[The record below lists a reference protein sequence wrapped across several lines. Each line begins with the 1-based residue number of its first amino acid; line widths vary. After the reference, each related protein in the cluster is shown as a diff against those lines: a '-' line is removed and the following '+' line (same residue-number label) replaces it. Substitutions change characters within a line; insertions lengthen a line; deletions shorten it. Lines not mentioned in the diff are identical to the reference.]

1 MRKLDISERSGNLP
15 KVTKQGRSK
24 AKSRT
29 QACPLPNL
37 CSACQ
42 ATACSVSSVHL
53 PRSLRHV
60 FMAWALKP
68 WPPGWERAIQHM
80 CVWVTVAMKGLAVRD
95 VLSEDRTQNSCSSYA
110 VMGTPDKGA
119 WPRSFIDIRQLC
131 GLRQDTSPR

>member
-1 MRKLDISERSGNLP
+1 MLSDGFLSLILLQDVSPGQSWSKQAASLD
-15 KVTKQGRSK
+15 TKMLKRALLSFSRMPSK
-24 AKSRT
+24 GLAG
-29 QACPLPNL
+29 
-37 CSACQ
+37 
-42 ATACSVSSVHL
+42 V
-53 PRSLRHV
+53 LRL
-60 FMAWALKP
+60 AWALKP